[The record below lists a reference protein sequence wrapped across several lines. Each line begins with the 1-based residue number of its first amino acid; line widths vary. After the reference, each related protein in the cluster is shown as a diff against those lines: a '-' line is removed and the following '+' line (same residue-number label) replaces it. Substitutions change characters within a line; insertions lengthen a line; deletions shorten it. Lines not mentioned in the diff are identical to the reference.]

1 MNLIHGQHVFRVAGF
16 NMVLTDEGATT
27 YLENDK
33 GTTFQ
38 LVIDEIVSKQLFKA
52 HTAELLPAGDYKLVV
67 KSRAGDAGG
76 PLQTSF
82 RKVKYLRVVDPVPP
96 PPPPTGPTVTAID
109 GGEFHDGTNVVTG
122 ANMRFAD
129 AYPAAHVRIL
139 TAMGEEVS
147 AMIGDDDSVEPGPE
161 QFALS
166 ISVGQEMTPGAEYTF
181 EFAMLDEDGEPV
193 TVTQTARWRAN

>member
-1 MNLIHGQHVFRVAGF
+1 MPLNEIAIPEGRTPASAGF
-16 NMVLTDEGATT
+16 IETFVKP
-27 YLENDK
+27 LENLNLALARNEPPTMAMEDM
-33 GTTFQ
+33 FA
-38 LVIDEIVSKQLFKA
+38 LRER
-52 HTAELLPAGDYKLVV
+52 AERGDI
-67 KSRAGDAGG
+67 
-76 PLQTSF
+76 P
-82 RKVKYLRVVDPVPP
+82 PVPP
-96 PPPPTGPTVTAID
+96 STGPTVTAID

-193 TVTQTARWRAN
+193 TVTQTARWTS

>member
-1 MNLIHGQHVFRVAGF
+1 MFAPV
-16 NMVLTDEGATT
+16 TT
-27 YLENDK
+27 
-33 GTTFQ
+33 
-38 LVIDEIVSKQLFKA
+38 LVPSWNSPPSIAV
-52 HTAELLPAGDYKLVV
+52 TVGPVGDV
-67 KSRAGDAGG
+67 
-76 PLQTSF
+76 
-82 RKVKYLRVVDPVPP
+82 
-96 PPPPTGPTVTAID
+96 

-129 AYPAAHVRIL
+129 AYPAAHVTIQ

-166 ISVGQEMTPGAEYTF
+166 ISVGQEMTPGATYTF
-181 EFAMLDEDGEPV
+181 EFTMIDEDGEPV